1 VTVFQFFFLGFLP
14 EYLMDKEVFKLGRI
28 WYLKA
33 GMLYTIYY
41 LLMLALYP
49 IETLTIWVIATI
61 RRNSSKSKQILQ
73 KDLNNVVVGAELD
86 YSHKFG
92 RLMAHA
98 AIAYYHG
105 VGLPVLYLLFLG
117 YIGMFVMA
125 EKALMLR
132 FYRKLEI
139 QAPYVRQY
147 IIHCLLLMLMFH
159 YFRTIDLLGAGEVFP
174 DKYKAQATVKSGT
187 IKSVYIPEETKYA
200 KKLGMPQGI
209 PYLLFAIIVT
219 IYYVLIWWSHKDNI
233 LGKFLGWSSLLTKP
247 NKNLIH
253 VTTLRNRNLCFMPD
267 TYKFNKMPK
276 YKEAVTAVEAALAQ
290 SNFGASRVDSPDSQY
305 DMKSEANS
313 GDEVVLDKKSE
324 NKEGGVFNIYRNWD
338 PNVSTQK
345 KDGNYQN
352 NKVDS
357 DGLEE
362 DL

>member
-1 VTVFQFFFLGFLP
+1 MTVFQFFFLGFLP

-49 IETLTIWVIATI
+49 IETLTVWVIATI

-73 KDLNNVVVGAELD
+73 KDLNNVVIGAELD

-159 YFRTIDLLGAGEVFP
+159 YFRTIDLLGAGEIFP

-290 SNFGASRVDSPDSQY
+290 SSFGASRVDSPDSQY

-357 DGLEE
+357 EGLEE